1 MLGTCLL
8 REKSEKDFTILAN
21 RSDVECPSLSVVVV
35 VVVLR
40 ILLVLVVFHGLITYL
55 KLLAVDSI
63 KNTDLVIVPVVVPV
77 VVVVVVALLAV
88 LEPSF
93 RVTTGQASL

>member
-1 MLGTCLL
+1 
-8 REKSEKDFTILAN
+8 
-21 RSDVECPSLSVVVV
+21 
-35 VVVLR
+35 
-40 ILLVLVVFHGLITYL
+40 
-55 KLLAVDSI
+55 
-63 KNTDLVIVPVVVPV
+63 LVIVPVVVPV